1 MARITGSRGS
11 IYLSGSSTKL
21 LDSYLW
27 EFEENQEVLDSSI
40 KGEFFRQYT
49 ADQGHAR
56 VRIQSFVSANPATP
70 LTSVMNTSLV
80 AAHGAGTRVDFVLET
95 VNISLSTGVTV
106 QGSGFLVRS
115 MLHVARDGLITD
127 EIEIEVDGPL
137 TTVV

>member
-11 IYLSGSSTKL
+11 IYLSGSGTKL
-21 LDSYLW
+21 ADSYMW

-56 VRIQSFVSANPATP
+56 VRVQSFVSSTSATP

-80 AAHGAGTRVDFVLET
+80 AAHGAGTRVAFVLDMVDAGT
-95 VNISLSTGVTV
+95 IVS
-106 QGSGFLVRS
+106 GSGFLVRS
-115 MLHVARDGLITD
+115 TLHVARDGIITD

-137 TTVV
+137 TTVA